1 MTPEEIRAEAI
12 ERLAIGQF
20 DIDESDYSRPD
31 APARAWDA
39 VPEGVR
45 ERYRV
50 DAEPLVDA
58 LGDLLPTGAEE
69 GGRCDAPCVGCEC
82 DATEPCSYSSD
93 PNVARKLWGDSPR
106 FRRYITDWKP
116 VTE

>member
-1 MTPEEIRAEAI
+1 MTPEEIRAEA
-12 ERLAIGQF
+12 
-20 DIDESDYSRPD
+20 SDRIAGADWDRTPTY
-31 APARAWDA
+31 AALGAW
-39 VPEGVR
+39 
-45 ERYRV
+45 
-50 DAEPLVDA
+50 AEQSENTRNAFTANTYDWIVDA

-82 DATEPCSYSSD
+82 DASEPCSYSSD